1 MNYQIGDKVI
11 HWNYGLGEIVNVEEK
26 TIGGKP
32 TRCYVL
38 RTADLMMWVPI
49 DDLQQS
55 SLRKPTPPQEFE
67 QLYAILSSPGEKLL
81 DDRLLRKSQ
90 LMDQLKDGKLASTCR
105 VVRDLTYFKRKSKLN
120 DQEKSILE
128 RAIRSLVT
136 EWAYSLQIPF
146 SQANQAMANLL
157 RE

>member
-11 HWNYGLGEIVNVEEK
+11 HWNYGLGEIVNIEEK
-26 TIGGKP
+26 TISGKP
-32 TRCYVL
+32 TLCYVL

>member
-90 LMDQLKDGKLASTCR
+90 LMDQLKDGQLASTCR